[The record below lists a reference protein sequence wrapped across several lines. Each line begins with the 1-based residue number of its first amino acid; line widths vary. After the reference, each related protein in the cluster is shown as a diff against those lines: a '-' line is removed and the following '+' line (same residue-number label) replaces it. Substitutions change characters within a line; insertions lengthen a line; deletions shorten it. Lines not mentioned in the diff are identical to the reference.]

1 MKLGRVLL
9 LTLVL
14 VSLVSMS
21 VWADDVY
28 QNYKAKP
35 VKLSIN
41 GKETKDNGLQLEDG
55 KTMLPFPAVSD
66 TLQALTKWD
75 ARGQTLQVYKP
86 NVHIFPFQVSKR
98 ELVRFGTVF
107 KGKYEFFIE
116 TQVDNLQT
124 SISSLKINIV
134 DPFGNTVY
142 GYIYEDQLKDVGEEF
157 WLTTE
162 PINLD
167 FKHTGKYTIK
177 VYMKMS
183 PDSEYALVSEKVIR
197 SKNKGE

>member
-1 MKLGRVLL
+1 MKIGRVLL
-9 LTLVL
+9 LTLAL
-14 VSLVSMS
+14 VSLVTMS

-28 QNYKAKP
+28 ESYKAKP
-35 VKLSIN
+35 VKISIN
-41 GKETKDNGLQLEDG
+41 GNEASDSSLQLEAG
-55 KTMLPFPAVSD
+55 KILLSLPAMKD
-66 TLQALTKWD
+66 TLQALTKWNENE
-75 ARGQTLQVYKP
+75 QSLHIYKP
-86 NVHIFPFQVSKR
+86 NVHIFPFQVSKK

-124 SISSLKINIV
+124 DISSLKINIV
-134 DPFGNTVY
+134 DPFGSTVY
-142 GYIYEDQLKDVGEEF
+142 GYIYEDQLKDVGQEF

-177 VYMKMS
+177 VYMKHS
-183 PDSEYALVSEKVIR
+183 SDSDYALVSEKVIR

>member
-9 LTLVL
+9 LTLAL
-14 VSLVSMS
+14 ISLITLS
-21 VWADDVY
+21 VGADDGY
-28 QNYKAKP
+28 QSYKAKS
-35 VKLSIN
+35 VKLSVN
-41 GKETKDNGLQLEDG
+41 GKETKDNVLQLEDG
-55 KTMLPFPAVSD
+55 KAFLPLPAMTD

-75 ARGQTLQVYKP
+75 AKGQSLQVYKP
-86 NVHIFPFQVSKR
+86 NVHIFPFQVSRK
-98 ELVRFGTVF
+98 ELVRFGTVY

-134 DPFGNTVY
+134 DPYGSTVY

-162 PINLD
+162 PISLD
-167 FKHTGKYTIK
+167 FKYTGKYTIK
-177 VYMKMS
+177 VYMKLS
-183 PDSEYALVSEKVIR
+183 QDSEYALVSEKVIR
-197 SKNKGE
+197 SKSQTE